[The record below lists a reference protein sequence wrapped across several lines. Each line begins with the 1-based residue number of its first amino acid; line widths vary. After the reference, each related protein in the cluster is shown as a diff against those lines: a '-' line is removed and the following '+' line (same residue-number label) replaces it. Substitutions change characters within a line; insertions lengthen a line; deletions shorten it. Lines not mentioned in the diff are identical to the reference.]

1 MWLSSTLPTTMSTVK
16 VNDFP
21 RTPAKQISKP
31 SGLLTP
37 PSSVPQ
43 TNRISPDSTSE
54 SQPYTPSPASRQL
67 QRETREWSGLT
78 FPISQSVPLQ
88 NPNFNIAAQPAE
100 VESPMVK
107 SFGITQEDVGVESG
121 AIINGAGFEAQPGLE
136 AERNNGKGDLEML
149 EPEFKMLLE
158 GMQEEDW
165 LVREDQIS
173 GASPAPPPVVPSTL
187 EHHPVS
193 NDGQLP

>member
-1 MWLSSTLPTTMSTVK
+1 
-16 VNDFP
+16 
-21 RTPAKQISKP
+21 
-31 SGLLTP
+31 
-37 PSSVPQ
+37 
-43 TNRISPDSTSE
+43 
-54 SQPYTPSPASRQL
+54 
-67 QRETREWSGLT
+67 
-78 FPISQSVPLQ
+78 PLQ

-165 LVREDQIS
+165 LVREDEIS

-193 NDGQLP
+193 NDGQLPRNSSYPPNVFDTLKQEKVDTSFQEMIEHLLETGMAERAE